1 MVDEGVGYGGVRPV
15 DSSHRCLLW
24 AESNR
29 FIQRSLTLFLSTV
42 VLDVLSIHIF
52 TRRHVRRNRQVRWR
66 HCVPEKERGSGCG
79 VALVLPQ

>member
-1 MVDEGVGYGGVRPV
+1 MDEGVGYGGVRPV

-42 VLDVLSIHIF
+42 VLDVLSIVMYGGIDKYAGDIAFQKKNAEVDVELRLFCHS
-52 TRRHVRRNRQVRWR
+52 
-66 HCVPEKERGSGCG
+66 ES
-79 VALVLPQ
+79 